1 MDSLTDRDVLI
12 QWIIEMGDRPGE
24 YKDVDKINTLR
35 DKGLAD
41 WVHPTNIQNFEIT
54 YTDKAREILKDG
66 T

>member
-24 YKDVDKINTLR
+24 HKDVDKINTLR
-35 DKGLAD
+35 HKGLAE
-41 WVHPTNIQNFEIT
+41 WVHPNDMQNFEII
-54 YTDKAREILKDG
+54 YTDKAREILING

>member
-12 QWIIEMGDRPGE
+12 QWIIRMGDRPGE
-24 YKDVDKINTLR
+24 RKDVNKINTLR
-35 DKGLAD
+35 DRGLAE
-41 WVHPTNIQNFEIT
+41 WVHPNDMHNFEIT

>member
-24 YKDVDKINTLR
+24 YKDVDEINELR
-35 DKGLAD
+35 HRGLAE
-41 WVHPTNIQNFEIT
+41 WVHPDNMHNFEIT

>member
-35 DKGLAD
+35 MRDLAD
-41 WVHPTNIQNFEIT
+41 WTHPMDMQNFEIT
-54 YTDKAREILKDG
+54 YTDKAREILKNG

>member
-24 YKDVDKINTLR
+24 YKDLAKINELR
-35 DKGLAD
+35 DKGLAA
-41 WVHPTNIQNFEIT
+41 WTHPNDMQNFEIT
-54 YTDKAREILKDG
+54 YTDKAREILKNG